1 MIKIYRTGELPL
13 EEILL
18 RGEDDVREIEARVR
32 DIIENVR
39 KEGDKALYRYAE
51 AFDGAKLD
59 SLKVTSSEI
68 DAAYARVDKEFV
80 AIMEKAA
87 ANIREFHS
95 EQVRKDY
102 RIERDGA
109 VLGQRFIPVAC
120 AGLYVPG
127 GTASYPSTVL
137 MNAIPA
143 KIAGVKRIIMCTP
156 PDRSGKIADAILA
169 AAKVAGVDEVYK
181 SGGAQAVAAMA
192 YGTESVPRADKI
204 VGPGNIYVATAK
216 KLVQG
221 VVGIDMIAGPS
232 EILVIADESARADY
246 VAADM
251 LSQAEHD
258 RRATAILITPSERLA
273 EEVASEIEKALKK
286 LAREE
291 IARVSIENNGK
302 IIVAGDLSEA
312 VRISNELAPEHLELS
327 VEDPEKLLPEVT
339 SAGSVFLGHY
349 TPEAVGDYLAGSNH
363 TLPTSGTARFSSP
376 LSVDDFIKKSQYISY
391 SREALDGIASEV
403 MRFAKEEGLTAHAA
417 SVAVRYGK

>member
-13 EEILL
+13 AEILW
-18 RGEDDVREIEARVR
+18 RGEDDVKEIEERVQN
-32 DIIENVR
+32 IIENVR
-39 KEGDKALYRYAE
+39 KDGDKALYRYAE
-51 AFDGAKLD
+51 AFDGVKLA
-59 SLKVTSSEI
+59 SLKVTAAEI
-68 DAAYARVDKEFV
+68 DEAYARVDKEFI

-87 ANIREFHS
+87 SNIREFHS
-95 EQVRKDY
+95 KQVRKDY
-102 RIERDGA
+102 RMERGGA

-137 MNAIPA
+137 MNAVPA
-143 KIAGVKRIIMCTP
+143 KIAGVKRIVMCTP
-156 PDRSGKIADAILA
+156 PDKSGKIADAILA

-192 YGTESVPRADKI
+192 YGTESIPRTDKI
-204 VGPGNIYVATAK
+204 VGPGNVYVATAK

-232 EILVIADESARADY
+232 EILVIADDSARADY

-258 RRATAILITPSERLA
+258 KRATAILITPSERLA
-273 EEVASEIEKALKK
+273 EEVSKEIENALKK
-286 LAREE
+286 LKREE

-302 IIVAGDLSEA
+302 IIISEDLSEA

-327 VEDPEKLLPEVT
+327 VEEPEKLLPEVT
-339 SAGSVFLGHY
+339 SAGSVFLGHF
-349 TPEAVGDYLAGSNH
+349 TPEAVGDYFAGSNH

-376 LSVDDFIKKSQYISY
+376 LSVDDFVKKSQYISY
-391 SREALDGIASEV
+391 SKAALDEIAPSV
-403 MRFAKEEGLTAHAA
+403 MRFAEAEGLTAHAA
-417 SVAVRYGK
+417 SVGIRYGK

>member
-13 EEILL
+13 EEILY
-18 RGEDDVREIEARVR
+18 RGEDDVGEIEARVS

-51 AFDGAKLD
+51 AFDKAKLD
-59 SLKVTSSEI
+59 SLKATPAEI

-95 EQVRKDY
+95 AQVRKDY

-109 VLGQRFIPVAC
+109 TLGQRFIPVAC

-156 PDRSGKIADAILA
+156 PDRNGKIADAILA

-258 RRATAILITPSERLA
+258 KRATAILI
-273 EEVASEIEKALKK
+273 LKS
-286 LAREE
+286 LPAR
-291 IARVSIENNGK
+291 K
-302 IIVAGDLSEA
+302 
-312 VRISNELAPEHLELS
+312 
-327 VEDPEKLLPEVT
+327 
-339 SAGSVFLGHY
+339 
-349 TPEAVGDYLAGSNH
+349 
-363 TLPTSGTARFSSP
+363 
-376 LSVDDFIKKSQYISY
+376 
-391 SREALDGIASEV
+391 
-403 MRFAKEEGLTAHAA
+403 
-417 SVAVRYGK
+417 

>member
-13 EEILL
+13 AEILL
-18 RGEDDVREIEARVR
+18 RGEDDVKEIEERVLN
-32 DIIENVR
+32 IIENVR
-39 KEGDKALYRYAE
+39 KEGDMALYRYAE
-51 AFDGAKLD
+51 AFDGVKLS
-59 SLKVTSSEI
+59 SLKVTASEI
-68 DAAYARVDKEFV
+68 DEAYARVDKEFIS
-80 AIMEKAA
+80 IMEKAA

-95 EQVRKDY
+95 KQVRKDY
-102 RIERDGA
+102 RMERGGA

-137 MNAIPA
+137 MNAVPA
-143 KIAGVKRIIMCTP
+143 KIAGVKRIVMCTP
-156 PDRSGKIADAILA
+156 PDKSGKIADAILA

-192 YGTESVPRADKI
+192 YGTESIPRTDKI
-204 VGPGNIYVATAK
+204 VGPGNVYVATAK

-232 EILVIADESARADY
+232 EILVIADDSARADY

-258 RRATAILITPSERLA
+258 KRATAILITPSERLA
-273 EEVASEIEKALKK
+273 EEVSKEIEKALKK
-286 LAREE
+286 LKREE

-302 IIVAGDLSEA
+302 IIISEDLSEA

-327 VEDPEKLLPEVT
+327 VEEPEKLLTEVT
-339 SAGSVFLGHY
+339 SAGSVFLGHF
-349 TPEAVGDYLAGSNH
+349 TPEAVGDYFAGSNH

-376 LSVDDFIKKSQYISY
+376 LSVDDFVKKSQYISY
-391 SREALDGIASEV
+391 SKAALDEIAPSV
-403 MRFAKEEGLTAHAA
+403 MRFAEAEGLTAHAA
-417 SVAVRYGK
+417 SVGIRYGK

>member
-1 MIKIYRTGELPL
+1 MIKIYRTSELPL
-13 EEILL
+13 AEILL
-18 RGEDDVREIEARVR
+18 RGEDDVKEIEERVLN
-32 DIIENVR
+32 IIENVR
-39 KEGDKALYRYAE
+39 KEGDMALYRYAE
-51 AFDGAKLD
+51 AFDGVKLS
-59 SLKVTSSEI
+59 SLKVTASEI
-68 DAAYARVDKEFV
+68 DEAYARVDKEFIS
-80 AIMEKAA
+80 IMEKAA

-95 EQVRKDY
+95 KQVRKDY
-102 RIERDGA
+102 RMERGGA

-137 MNAIPA
+137 MNAVPA
-143 KIAGVKRIIMCTP
+143 KIAGVKRIVMCTP
-156 PDRSGKIADAILA
+156 PDRNGKIADAILA

-192 YGTESVPRADKI
+192 YGTESIPRTDKI
-204 VGPGNIYVATAK
+204 VGPGNVYVATAK

-232 EILVIADESARADY
+232 EILVIADDSARADY

-258 RRATAILITPSERLA
+258 KRATAILITPSERLA
-273 EEVASEIEKALKK
+273 EEVSKEIEKALKK
-286 LAREE
+286 LKREE

-302 IIVAGDLSEA
+302 IIISEDLSEA

-327 VEDPEKLLPEVT
+327 VEEPEKLLTEVT
-339 SAGSVFLGHY
+339 SAGSVFLGHF
-349 TPEAVGDYLAGSNH
+349 TPEAVGDYFAGSNH

-376 LSVDDFIKKSQYISY
+376 LSVDDFVKKSQYISY
-391 SREALDGIASEV
+391 SKAALDEIAHSV
-403 MRFAKEEGLTAHAA
+403 MRFAEAEGLTAHAA
-417 SVAVRYGK
+417 SVGIRYGK